1 MRTTVKQTLS
11 EAQSREA
18 AQFVQD
24 EYFDWTVYAALSE
37 MEKDA
42 HRKQLLFSLAEKEY
56 QHYEFWKAIA
66 GRDGRKPN
74 RVVFKLLLLMRRVV
88 GLVFTM
94 KFLELHEREVVQKYR
109 EWLPHL
115 AAEYREQLST
125 IVQDEEEHERFFVSQ
140 VDEPVLR
147 YIGFIALGLSDAI
160 IEITGVH
167 AGFLGVTGSTL
178 MAGIAG
184 LVVGFAASI
193 SMGVAAYLKAKSE
206 TRSKPITSAVVTS
219 ISYLLAVVVLALPY
233 FLTQDMLVAFGIS
246 VLLAVLLSMAFTFY
260 VSVVNE
266 TNFKREV
273 LENTLLLLGTAVA
286 TFLFGELLGVIFG
299 VPTTHF

>member
-1 MRTTVKQTLS
+1 MKTTVQQPLS
-11 EAQSREA
+11 DDLAREA

-24 EYFDWTVYAALSE
+24 EYFDWTVYSALSE
-37 MEKDA
+37 AEEDA
-42 HRKQLLFSLAEKEY
+42 QRKQLLLSLAEKEL
-56 QHYEFWKAIA
+56 QHFEFWKTVA
-66 GRDGRKPN
+66 GSDGKKTN
-74 RVVFKLLLLMRRVV
+74 GVVLRLLLLMRKVV

-109 EWLPHL
+109 EWLPRL
-115 AAEYREQLST
+115 EAEHRERLSA
-125 IVQDEEEHERFFVSQ
+125 IVQDEEEHERYFVSQ

-206 TRSKPITSAVVTS
+206 TRSKPLTSAVVTS
-219 ISYLLAVVVLALPY
+219 ISYLLAVIILALPY
-233 FLTQDMLVAFGIS
+233 FLTKDMLTAFVVS
-246 VLLAVLLSMAFTFY
+246 VVFAVFLSIAFTFY

-273 LENTLLLLGTAVA
+273 VENTSLLLGTAVA
-286 TFLFGELLGVIFG
+286 TFLFGELLGTIFG
-299 VPTTHF
+299 VRPGLS

>member
-1 MRTTVKQTLS
+1 MKATVHQSLS
-11 EAQSREA
+11 DVLAREA

-24 EYFDWTVYAALSE
+24 EYFDWTVYTALAE
-37 MEKDA
+37 VEEDA
-42 HRKQLLFSLAEKEY
+42 QRKQLLSSLAEKEL
-56 QHYEFWKAIA
+56 QHYEFWKAIS
-66 GRDGRKPN
+66 GQDGKKTN
-74 RVVFKLLLLMRRVV
+74 GVVLHLLLLMRKVV

-94 KFLELHEREVVQKYR
+94 KFLELHEREVVQRYR
-109 EWLPHL
+109 EWLPRL
-115 AAEYREQLST
+115 EAEDRERLSA
-125 IVQDEEEHERFFVSQ
+125 IVQDEEEHERYFVSQ

-206 TRSKPITSAVVTS
+206 ARSKPLTSAVVTG
-219 ISYLLAVVVLALPY
+219 ISYLLAVIVLALPY
-233 FLTQDMLVAFGIS
+233 FLTHNMLTAFVVS
-246 VLLAVLLSMAFTFY
+246 VVLAVCLSVAFTFY

-273 LENTLLLLGTAVA
+273 LENTSLLLGTAFA
-286 TFLFGELLGVIFG
+286 TYLFGELLGAIFG
-299 VPTTHF
+299 VQRSPS